1 MAFHLVIR
9 FKSKRFLKHT
19 FRIEFLSNWIC
30 FSVFPAELNKY
41 WQFPTFAK
49 WRAMY
54 LQGNYRNEK
63 IALRN
68 NRFHT
73 FFSLSFLQLVLQ
85 TQSTHQEASQQRRKL
100 QEQSCKWLVWLTST
114 QFQLEVCFVSYL
126 LNWLTG
132 NNWLAVSAHFKN

>member
-1 MAFHLVIR
+1 MFFLLSWINNGNFQRLPNGEQCTYNAIR
-9 FKSKRFLKHT
+9 EK
-19 FRIEFLSNWIC
+19 
-30 FSVFPAELNKY
+30 
-41 WQFPTFAK
+41 
-49 WRAMY
+49 
-54 LQGNYRNEK
+54 RNEK
-63 IALRN
+63 ISLRN

-114 QFQLEVCFVSYL
+114 KFQLEVCFVSYF

-132 NNWLAVSAHFKN
+132 NKWLAVSVHFKNSRANVMPMFQIFPIAYSVR